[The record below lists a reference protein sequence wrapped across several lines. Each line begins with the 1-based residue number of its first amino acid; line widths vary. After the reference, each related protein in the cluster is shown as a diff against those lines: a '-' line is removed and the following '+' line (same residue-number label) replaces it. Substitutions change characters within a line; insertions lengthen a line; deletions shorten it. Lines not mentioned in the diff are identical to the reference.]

1 VNVAKISRLLRYVD
15 NRKIFAI
22 VYLKISGFSGNV
34 FEILKETFMGSV
46 KDLTIKKNATT
57 DTHGRARFI
66 FSDRYSVFDW
76 GEMPDHIPNKGASI
90 ALLGAYFFERLATM
104 GIRSHYVGLVEDNQ
118 VKRLSEIR
126 RPTNVMEVKLVRVV
140 EPPYVDDQY
149 DYSVYKREKGNF
161 LIPLEVIYRNSLP
174 PGSSVFK
181 RLKEGQIT
189 PRDLGLDKEPVPHQK
204 LKTPI
209 LDVSTKLEITDRYLT
224 WSEAREMTGMTE
236 DELAHLMDLV
246 HTVNDLITDEFSKIG
261 FLNEDGKIE
270 VGFDEKRRLMVVDVV
285 GTLDECRFT
294 YNGIPVSKEIA
305 RVYYRT
311 TDWFQAVEEAKKK
324 DRQHWKEICRLAP
337 DPLPPQFR
345 LLVSQIYSA
354 CTNEVTGKT
363 WFEGIPP
370 LKNVLDVVKR
380 FI

>member
-1 VNVAKISRLLRYVD
+1 MFV
-15 NRKIFAI
+15 
-22 VYLKISGFSGNV
+22 
-34 FEILKETFMGSV
+34 GSV
-46 KDLTIKKNATT
+46 KDLTIKKTATT
-57 DTHGRARFI
+57 DSHGMARFV

-76 GEMPDHIPNKGASI
+76 GEMPDHIPHKGASI
-90 ALLGAYFFERLATM
+90 ALLGAHFFEKLATM
-104 GIRSHYVGLVEDNQ
+104 GIHSHYVGLVEDDQ
-118 VKRLSEIR
+118 VKKLSEIR

-140 EPPYVDDQY
+140 KPTCVDNQY
-149 DYSVYKREKGNF
+149 DYSVYKREKSNF
-161 LIPLEVIYRNSLP
+161 LIPLEIIYRNSLP

-189 PRDLGLDKEPVPHQK
+189 PHDLGLDKEPVPHQK
-204 LKTPI
+204 LETPI

-224 WSEAREMTGMTE
+224 WSEAREITGMSE
-236 DELAHLMDLV
+236 DELANLKNLV
-246 HTVNDLITDEFSKIG
+246 HKVNDLITDEFSKIG
-261 FLNEDGKIE
+261 LLNDDGKIE
-270 VGFDEKRRLMVVDVV
+270 IAFDEKRRFMVVDVV

-294 YNGIPVSKEIA
+294 YGAIPVSKEIA

-345 LLVSQIYSA
+345 LLVSHIYCA
-354 CTNEVTGKT
+354 CTNEITGKA
-363 WFEGIPP
+363 WFKNIPP
-370 LKNVLDVVKR
+370 LKDIFEEVKR